1 LTTDEEDEDED
12 EAGPGPVNPPIVPL
26 STETIDD
33 MFGGQEERWNI
44 FTRAKQWQPYP
55 EARARKGEKGRA
67 EYKKEGRV
75 GFFDDFPEV
84 PYWQGRLGLE
94 LYMDKVDFFVG
105 KKKKRKKVARDRIT
119 NRIYMYKPETQMYE
133 EQVQTDGYPTAV
145 KEPLNKQ
152 LFETKICLAKQQG
165 LTNIMEEYD
174 VENLKGFY
182 VEEDHMDMFDCNC
195 NHLGKFDDFASV
207 KIGEA
212 NRYDWSKSD
221 MDKAMFVS
229 REQINLIQLFANK
242 LDTPYEEAENLEE
255 YEMEFSEG
263 LKKEGLYGNEIS
275 FLTAMS
281 IHPNFEDL
289 SSSGIGDMGTM
300 IKFVDIRTEEEKEQ
314 EFYSIEVE
322 TVAPP
327 PPPAK
332 PVEKEK
338 KPKKEKKP
346 RTQAQL
352 LALAKAR
359 ENMLKK
365 KAEFKKKESE
375 K

>member
-1 LTTDEEDEDED
+1 
-12 EAGPGPVNPPIVPL
+12 
-26 STETIDD
+26 
-33 MFGGQEERWNI
+33 
-44 FTRAKQWQPYP
+44 
-55 EARARKGEKGRA
+55 
-67 EYKKEGRV
+67 
-75 GFFDDFPEV
+75 
-84 PYWQGRLGLE
+84 
-94 LYMDKVDFFVG
+94 MDKVDFFVG